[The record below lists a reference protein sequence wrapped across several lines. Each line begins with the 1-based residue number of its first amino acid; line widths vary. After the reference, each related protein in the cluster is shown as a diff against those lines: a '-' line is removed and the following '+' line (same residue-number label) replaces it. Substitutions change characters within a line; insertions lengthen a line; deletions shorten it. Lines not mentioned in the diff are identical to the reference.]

1 MPGRSFLPSPRATN
15 LLVAIGFLA
24 LGYAMYVR
32 YMLIESSTVGIEC
45 DAGLAAAHCGV
56 RAVATFLFK
65 LQLLGIGALIL
76 AVIHLIRPNVYVFGG
91 ALALTGL
98 GLVLYNNGAAA
109 IALALLIVS
118 FARPAGA
125 STTPPASEEV
135 RRTTGPASSRAS
147 R

>member
-32 YMLIESSTVGIEC
+32 YILIESSTIGIEC
-45 DAGLAAAHCGV
+45 DAGLAATRCGV
-56 RAVATFLFK
+56 RAVAMFLFK

-76 AVIHLIRPNVYVFGG
+76 AVVHLARPNVYVFGA

-118 FARPAGA
+118 FARAAGA
-125 STTPPASEEV
+125 STTPPASEEEP
-135 RRTTGPASSRAS
+135 RTTGPASSRAS

>member
-32 YMLIESSTVGIEC
+32 YMLIESSTIGIEC
-45 DAGLAAAHCGV
+45 DAGLAATRCGV
-56 RAVATFLFK
+56 RAVAMFLFK

-76 AVIHLIRPNVYVFGG
+76 AVVHLARPNIYVFGA

-98 GLVLYNNGAAA
+98 GLVLYNNGPAAV
-109 IALALLIVS
+109 ALALLIVS

-125 STTPPASEEV
+125 STTPPASEEGQ
-135 RRTTGPASSRAS
+135 RTTGPASSRAS